1 MFSKNILSP
10 LKAAVT
16 NMKLSPF
23 RLETQL
29 FHRSKTI
36 RKYTLCLVIVY
47 FWELHNKS
55 ITLIYGTE
63 HLVLFF
69 HKEFECQNA
78 KHKCFPWCSHHS
90 SLNCLSR
97 AILILYFH
105 SVCINEVAQGK
116 RKQINQKQSHY
127 TILKSFFRTQFN
139 YDANRLPS
147 S

>member
-1 MFSKNILSP
+1 MELNTWFYFS
-10 LKAAVT
+10 
-16 NMKLSPF
+16 
-23 RLETQL
+23 
-29 FHRSKTI
+29 I
-36 RKYTLCLVIVY
+36 RNLNVKMP
-47 FWELHNKS
+47 N
-55 ITLIYGTE
+55 
-63 HLVLFF
+63 
-69 HKEFECQNA
+69 
-78 KHKCFPWCSHHS
+78 KCFPWCSHHS